1 MQSFAPDPEN
11 PANRP
16 PPFWLGLTISLIAV
30 AFVAYM
36 RLEIFPD
43 RVFPLSSSLPLLL
56 CLWSRDLRL
65 LYGMAISLSV
75 ITLLKVFVIL
85 PGNTGAEIDSVH
97 LASQFLN
104 IWIVVA
110 VVHSLLNARER
121 IRVKNQLLRE
131 SNHELEAQNEELAA
145 REEEIAR
152 QNEELQS
159 QTEELEQQTEELRQQ
174 AEEMEQQS
182 TELQETNLELAR
194 REKGMHTLLD
204 SGRWLRSDL
213 NEEVVLSGVCQATI
227 QVLGDDAHAAAV
239 VENLGGHTNHIGKA
253 GFGIHGAMDAGYPF
267 SQSFASLILDRGQTG
282 YLQNIGTRPDILLP
296 RPATGRPYSSVLATP
311 IWLDGRAVAVLE
323 IYSRAPRHWSE
334 QEFRIVEWLAAQ
346 AALTLQ
352 TVRFQRELQLKRGEA
367 EEASLQKTRFLAA
380 VSHDVR
386 TPANAISLLAELI
399 ERISAVPDRS
409 HEVPTLARNLVSNAR
424 SLVDLVSDVLDLAR
438 FDSGRMDLQVA
449 EFSLCELIH
458 NETAQARPMA
468 ETKGLQL
475 IHATPAE
482 DIRLLTDRVKLQRVL
497 SNLIGNA
504 VKFTERGRIEVRCE
518 RDAITGE
525 HQLIIEDT
533 GVGIGADHLPR
544 IFDEFHQ
551 LGNPER
557 DREKGSG
564 LGLAICRR
572 LLDGLGCKVHVKSSV
587 GIGTTFIVSLA
598 PAMILASRPAATE
611 DPINGHAQKE
621 TLENLRILLVEDHE
635 TTRETMSQLL
645 TEHGAHVTSA
655 RNGREA
661 LRLLPQAGYDV
672 LLLDLNLPDID
683 GSEVLN
689 ALRHSRP
696 PGLRRILVLS
706 GDARPER
713 IEEVKRLGA
722 DDMLPKPLRIE
733 NVIAALQGGA
743 TDATASSKDGDVIE
757 DGLPS

>member
-1 MQSFAPDPEN
+1 MQSTAPEN

-16 PPFWLGLTISLIAV
+16 PFWFSLLISLVVVGFMAW
-30 AFVAYM
+30 M
-36 RLEIFPD
+36 RLDVFPD

-56 CLWSRDLRL
+56 CLWLRNVRL
-65 LYGMAISLSV
+65 LYGMAIVLSV
-75 ITLLKVFVIL
+75 VTLLKVFVVM
-85 PGNTGAEIDSVH
+85 PSNTGNDVDSIH

-104 IWIVVA
+104 IWVVVG

-121 IRVKNQLLRE
+121 LRIKNQLLRE

-182 TELQETNLELAR
+182 TELQETNNELAR

-204 SGRWLRSDL
+204 SGRWLRSDQ
-213 NEEVVLSGVCQATI
+213 NEEVVLSGVCQAAI

-239 VENLGGHTNHIGKA
+239 IENESGHTKHIGQA
-253 GFGIHGAMDAGYPF
+253 GFGIHGAMEIGYPF
-267 SQSFASLILDRGQTG
+267 AQSFSSLILERGQTG
-282 YLQNIGTRPDILLP
+282 YLEDIGTRPDILLP
-296 RPATGRPYSSVLATP
+296 RPTTGRPYSSVLATP
-311 IWLDGRAVAVLE
+311 IWLEGRPVAVLE
-323 IYSRAPRHWSE
+323 IYSRTPRHWSE
-334 QEFRIVEWLAAQ
+334 QEFRVVEWLAAQ

-352 TVRFQRELQLKRGEA
+352 TVRFQREILLKRTEA
-367 EEASLQKTRFLAA
+367 EDASLQKTRFLAA

-399 ERISAVPDRS
+399 EKISVAPGRS
-409 HEVPTLARNLVSNAR
+409 HEVPALARNLVSNAR

-438 FDSGRMDLQVA
+438 FDSGRMDLQVS
-449 EFSLCELIH
+449 EFSLCELIR
-458 NETAQARPMA
+458 NETAQARPTA
-468 ETKGLQL
+468 ESKGLQ
-475 IHATPAE
+475 INHTTAPE
-482 DIRLLTDRVKLQRVL
+482 EVRLLTDRVKLQRVL

-504 VKFTERGRIEVRCE
+504 VKFTDRGRIEVRCE
-518 RDAITGE
+518 RNATTGE

-533 GVGIGADHLPR
+533 GVGIASDHLPR

-572 LLDGLGCKVHVKSSV
+572 LLDGLGCKVSVKSSV
-587 GIGTTFIVSLA
+587 GIGTVFIVTLA
-598 PAMILASRPAATE
+598 PDMVLASRPAM
-611 DPINGHAQKE
+611 KE
-621 TLENLRILLVEDHE
+621 ERVDGRTPRKSLDHVRILLVEDHE

-645 TEHGAHVTSA
+645 SEHGANVTSA

-661 LRLLPQAGYDV
+661 LRFLPQAEYDV

-683 GSEVLN
+683 GSEILN
-689 ALRHSRP
+689 AIRHSRP

-733 NVIAALQGGA
+733 SVIAALQSDSPDFV
-743 TDATASSKDGDVIE
+743 TSRDDDLVE

>member
-1 MQSFAPDPEN
+1 MQPLAPEN
-11 PANRP
+11 PSYR
-16 PPFWLGLTISLIAV
+16 PPFWFALLLTIIVV
-30 AFVAYM
+30 AFMAWM
-36 RLEIFPD
+36 RLDVFPD

-56 CLWSRDLRL
+56 ILWLRNLRL

-75 ITLLKVFVIL
+75 ITLLKVFVVL
-85 PGNTGAEIDSVH
+85 PGNTGNDIDSVH

-104 IWIVVA
+104 IWVVVA

-121 IRVKNQLLRE
+121 LRKKNQLLRE
-131 SNHELEAQNEELAA
+131 ANHELEAQNEELAA

-182 TELQETNLELAR
+182 TELQESNLELAR

-204 SGRWLRSDL
+204 SGRWLRSDQ
-213 NEEVVLSGVCQATI
+213 NEEVVLSGVCQAAI

-239 VENLGGHTNHIGKA
+239 IEDDGGHTNQIGQA
-253 GFGIHGAMDAGYPF
+253 GFGIHGAMEVGYPF
-267 SQSFASLILDRGQTG
+267 AQSFSSLILDRGQTG
-282 YLQNIGTRPDILLP
+282 YLQDISTRPDILLP

-311 IWLDGRAVAVLE
+311 VWLEGRPVAVLE
-323 IYSRAPRHWSE
+323 IYSRNPRHWSE
-334 QEFRIVEWLAAQ
+334 QEFRVVEWLAAQ

-352 TVRFQRELQLKRGEA
+352 TVRHQREILLKRSEA

-399 ERISAVPDRS
+399 EKISAAPGRS
-409 HEVPTLARNLVSNAR
+409 HEVPALARNLVSNAR

-438 FDSGRMDLQVA
+438 FDSGRMDLQVS
-449 EFSLCELIH
+449 EFSLCELIR
-458 NETAQARPMA
+458 NETSQARPAA

-475 IHATPAE
+475 IHAASPE
-482 DIRLLTDRVKLQRVL
+482 EVRLLTDRVKLQRVL

-518 RDAITGE
+518 HDAAKNE
-525 HQLIIEDT
+525 HRLIIEDT
-533 GVGIGADHLPR
+533 GVGIASDQLPR

-572 LLDGLGCKVHVKSSV
+572 LLDGLGCKVSVKSSV
-587 GIGTTFIVSLA
+587 GIGTTFIVTLA
-598 PAMILASRPAATE
+598 PGMVLASRTISREEPA
-611 DPINGHAQKE
+611 NGHVQQKP
-621 TLENLRILLVEDHE
+621 LDHVRILLVEDHE
-635 TTRETMSQLL
+635 TTRQTMSLLL
-645 TEHGAHVTSA
+645 TEHGANVTSA

-661 LRLLPQAGYDV
+661 LRLLPQAEYDV

-733 NVIAALQGGA
+733 SVIAALQGEIVG
-743 TDATASSKDGDVIE
+743 SSKEDDRIE